1 MKYDKLNENVYL
13 DKSIK
18 LDEYEED
25 ENAKSFSTSDNLE
38 LEKEIK
44 NFFRKKYAAMSA
56 NINNYLKN
64 SQLVIDN
71 PIRFCLLVC
80 N

>member
-1 MKYDKLNENVYL
+1 MNL

>member
-56 NINNYLKN
+56 NITNYLKN